1 MSPAGHRSSQR
12 AEQGQGRTDHQG
24 DNAQC
29 PQNRDPEQ
37 ETEYQQD
44 DTQRN
49 NDELLTVTLS
59 HRIRSAALV
68 RDSVIDQ
75 LIPGVVDLKLPK

>member
-1 MSPAGHRSSQR
+1 
-12 AEQGQGRTDHQG
+12 
-24 DNAQC
+24 NAQC

-49 NDELLTVTLS
+49 NDELLTVVLS
-59 HRIRSAALV
+59 HRIRSAAL
-68 RDSVIDQ
+68 RESVIDQ
-75 LIPGVVDLKLPK
+75 LIPRVVDLKPATRLHLPH